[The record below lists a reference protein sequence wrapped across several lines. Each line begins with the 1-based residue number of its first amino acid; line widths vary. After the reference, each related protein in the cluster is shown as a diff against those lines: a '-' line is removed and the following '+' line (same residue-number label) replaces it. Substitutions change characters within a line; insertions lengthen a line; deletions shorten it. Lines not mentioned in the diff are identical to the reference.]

1 MRRALLR
8 DEDRVPEMTVVRN
21 EFERGENS
29 PFQVLYK
36 QTFATAFRE
45 HPYHHP
51 TIGWRSDIEGVSTA
65 RLREFYDTF
74 YHPNNATAMLI
85 GDFEEADALAAIERQ
100 FGAIPPSPQPIP
112 RSTPSSR
119 RRKAS
124 AASSC
129 AAPARSPGAVCR
141 GGRSR
146 RGMPTR
152 RRSRCSATSSAAA
165 SPSRLHQ
172 ALVEKS
178 LALSVTVVPWQ
189 LRDPALFSVFAP
201 VRPGVEPSEV
211 EAVIRQEIA
220 RVAADSVTEAEC
232 EKART
237 QIEAEV
243 IFDRD
248 STDQIAASLS
258 EAIAVADWEWYA
270 DYPKAIRRVT
280 PADVQRVVLAYLHD
294 DALTVGLYLPRPAA
308 AGEAPPTTTETPRR
322 DRSRRGAGA
331 PVLRRSRAHTHARQR
346 RPTLRPREPF
356 QPDGRAL
363 GLAPG
368 GPALRPADRRLDRV
382 ARRGRAHEGDRTPD
396 EAAARRGSREP
407 RREPVL
413 LLRRER
419 SGRRGRLRGGALARR
434 RSRSRRARRGSPD
447 AGLSG
452 RRAREGE
459 EAAGRRDPAAAG
471 ADVAARL
478 RGRDAAH
485 LPALATPCIA

>member
-1 MRRALLR
+1 VASAGFELLREKAGFREFRLQSNGLRVLLLQNRVAPVATFAIVYHVGSRNEAVGYTGSTHLLEHLMFKGTPEFDRAKGTAVAAVLEAIGARFNATTWFDRTNYYETIPSDALETALAIESSRMRRALLR

-51 TIGWRSDIEGVSTA
+51 TIGWRSDIEGVSTD

-85 GDFEEADALAAIERQ
+85 GDFDETEALAAIERR
-100 FGAIPPSPQPIP
+100 FGAITPSPHSIP
-112 RSTPSSR
+112 RVYTAEPTQEGERRFVVRRAGEVAWCGLSWRTVEARHPDTP
-119 RRKAS
+119 AL
-124 AASSC
+124 
-129 AAPARSPGAVCR
+129 AVLGNVL
-141 GGRSR
+141 GG
-146 RGMPTR
+146 GIT
-152 RRSRCSATSSAAA
+152 
-165 SPSRLHQ
+165 SRLHQ

-220 RVAADSVTEAEC
+220 RVAADSVTAAEC

-270 DYPKAIRRVT
+270 DYPEAIRRVT

-308 AGEAPPTTTETPRR
+308 PGEAPSDDDVETV
-322 DRSRRGAGA
+322 S
-331 PVLRRSRAHTHARQR
+331 
-346 RPTLRPREPF
+346 
-356 QPDGRAL
+356 
-363 GLAPG
+363 
-368 GPALRPADRRLDRV
+368 
-382 ARRGRAHEGDRTPD
+382 
-396 EAAARRGSREP
+396 
-407 RREPVL
+407 
-413 LLRRER
+413 
-419 SGRRGRLRGGALARR
+419 
-434 RSRSRRARRGSPD
+434 
-447 AGLSG
+447 
-452 RRAREGE
+452 
-459 EAAGRRDPAAAG
+459 
-471 ADVAARL
+471 
-478 RGRDAAH
+478 
-485 LPALATPCIA
+485 

>member
-1 MRRALLR
+1 VAPEGFELLGEKAGFREFRLQSNGLRVLLLQNRVAPVATFAIVYHVGSRNEAVGYTGSTHLLEHLMFKGTPEFDRAKGTAVAAVLEAIGARFNATTWFDRTNYYETVPSDALETALAIESSRMRRALLR

-51 TIGWRSDIEGVSTA
+51 TIGWSSDIEGVSTA

-85 GDFEEADALAAIERQ
+85 GDFEEADALAAIERR
-100 FGAIPPSPQPIP
+100 FGAIPRSPQPIP
-112 RSTPSSR
+112 TVYTVEPPQEGERRFVVRRAGEVAWCGLSWRTVEARHADTP
-119 RRKAS
+119 AL
-124 AASSC
+124 
-129 AAPARSPGAVCR
+129 AVLGNVL
-141 GGRSR
+141 GG
-146 RGMPTR
+146 GIT
-152 RRSRCSATSSAAA
+152 
-165 SPSRLHQ
+165 SRLHQ

-178 LALSVTVVPWQ
+178 LALSVTVVAWQ

-220 RVAADSVTEAEC
+220 RVAADSVTAAEC

-270 DYPKAIRRVT
+270 DYPQAIRRVT

-294 DALTVGLYLPRPAA
+294 DALTVGLYLPRPASP
-308 AGEAPPTTTETPRR
+308 GEAPPDE
-322 DRSRRGAGA
+322 
-331 PVLRRSRAHTHARQR
+331 
-346 RPTLRPREPF
+346 
-356 QPDGRAL
+356 DGDTA
-363 GLAPG
+363 
-368 GPALRPADRRLDRV
+368 
-382 ARRGRAHEGDRTPD
+382 
-396 EAAARRGSREP
+396 S
-407 RREPVL
+407 
-413 LLRRER
+413 
-419 SGRRGRLRGGALARR
+419 
-434 RSRSRRARRGSPD
+434 
-447 AGLSG
+447 
-452 RRAREGE
+452 
-459 EAAGRRDPAAAG
+459 
-471 ADVAARL
+471 
-478 RGRDAAH
+478 
-485 LPALATPCIA
+485 